1 MLENVLTKEVVSSLF
16 TIIISILIYFII
28 KQIILK
34 MFKAS
39 KKYGVHKKSIT
50 ITNLIIN
57 IIKYIVLIV
66 ATLSVLS
73 IWGVDTKALLASLG
87 VVGVVAGLAM
97 QDILKDFLAGFSIIV
112 DNEFDVGD
120 NIQIGTFRGD
130 VIELGMK
137 NTKIRAY
144 SGEVLT
150 IANRNI
156 NEVINYSTQTSRC
169 IADISVDY
177 NSDLNKVEEVLKKVC
192 EELSKKTPYLTS
204 DVEVLGIQ
212 KLDDSAII
220 YRIIADCE
228 PTKDRIFIRDVHK
241 AVKLAFDE
249 NNINIPF
256 PQVVVH
262 DE

>member
-1 MLENVLTKEVVSSLF
+1 MLEKILTKELIQQIVV
-16 TIIISILIYFII
+16 IIISIIIYLLIKKII
-28 KQIILK
+28 IK

-39 KKYGVHKKSIT
+39 KKHGIHKKSIT
-50 ITNLIIN
+50 IMNLVIN
-57 IIKYIVLIV
+57 IVKYIIIIISALTI
-66 ATLSVLS
+66 LN
-73 IWGVDTKALLASLG
+73 IWGIDTKALLASLG

-97 QDILKDFLAGFSIIV
+97 QDILKDFLAGFTIII

-150 IANRNI
+150 VANRNI

-169 IADISVDY
+169 VVDISVSY
-177 NSDLNKVEEVLKKVC
+177 SADLEKVEKVINEVC
-192 EELSKKTPYLTS
+192 EELTKKTTYLTS
-204 DVEVLGIQ
+204 EVTMLGIE
-212 KLDDSAII
+212 KLDESAVL
-220 YRIIADCE
+220 YRVIADCK
-228 PTKDRIFIRDVHK
+228 PTMDREFKREIHK
-241 AVKLAFDE
+241 AIKIAFDKNKIE
-249 NNINIPF
+249 IPF

-262 DE
+262 SE

>member
-1 MLENVLTKEVVSSLF
+1 MLSFILSKEIISSFFTIVVSVL
-16 TIIISILIYFII
+16 LYFVI
-28 KQIILK
+28 KQIIMK
-34 MFKAS
+34 MFMAS

-50 ITNLIIN
+50 ITNMIIN
-57 IIKYIVLIV
+57 IIKYLFIIIVIL
-66 ATLSVLS
+66 TLLS
-73 IWGVDTKALLASLG
+73 IWGVDTKALVTSLG
-87 VVGVVAGLAM
+87 IVGVIAGLAL

-120 NIQIGTFRGD
+120 NIKINNFRGT

-169 IADISVDY
+169 IIDVSVAYD
-177 NSDLNKVEEVLKKVC
+177 SDLDKVEKVLTEVCSVLKDNT
-192 EELSKKTPYLTS
+192 SYLIS
-204 DVEVLGIQ
+204 DMEILGVQ
-212 KLDDSAII
+212 EMSDSAIV
-220 YRIIADCE
+220 YRIIGDCE
-228 PTKDRIFIRDVHK
+228 PTLDISFKRK
-241 AVKLAFDE
+241 AYKAIKEAFDE
-249 NNINIPF
+249 NGIVIPF

-262 DE
+262 NE